1 MAEEKKAKKISW
13 QEAVNDF
20 YQLKRIYE
28 EDKQKLILKIVTHPT
43 KTKEQKK
50 KAIQDIKLRCVDC
63 GKPVGTKF
71 STTYDQKKDG
81 RMLTAVCGDMA
92 SPCGLNIKIF
102 CGNTETYGSL
112 IQMLEKEI
120 ESLKNKIID
129 EKNKLLFGFIS
140 NETAVETFDDYKK
153 DLAELTERLASLLEL
168 YTSETDNRET
178 KEAIYKVQEEI
189 CKDIYLIKDSMKKFD
204 RENNLQHVK
213 DAVEIYKYKIVSKL
227 NQLAHLEYT
236 SQDVAYDEETN
247 SHVLIRRKTNMSSLE
262 LTLQDN
268 KVIAF
273 EFKKVNK
280 STPIEVQ
287 EVLLKKEDVLSIA
300 DTLLREKLQKKQE
313 EEKENDNNNLFSLN
327 DNGEIVWA
335 QAEYETL
342 WRDDLTKLIKQTL
355 IQDPVW
361 MESAMRS
368 FVQMKREGKN
378 MDITLPPNLLLP
390 PKQLGDGTFDLGN
403 DFFNEIYAAN
413 KDELSKLQDEDET
426 EFKAKLLQLAS
437 QKLNI

>member
-1 MAEEKKAKKISW
+1 MEEEKKAKKITW

-28 EDKQKLILKIVTHPT
+28 EDKQKLVQKIVTHPT
-43 KTKEQKK
+43 KTKDQKK
-50 KAIQDIKLRCVDC
+50 KAIQDMKLRCVDC

-71 STTYDQKKDG
+71 STTYDEKKDG
-81 RMLTAVCGDMA
+81 RMLTAVCGDMT

-120 ESLKNKIID
+120 EALKNKIID

-140 NETAVETFDDYKK
+140 NDAAVETFDDYKK

-168 YTSETDNRET
+168 YTSETDNRDT

-189 CKDIYLIKDSMKKFD
+189 CKDIYLIKDSIKKFE
-204 RENNLQHVK
+204 RESNLQHVK

-227 NQLAHLEYT
+227 NQLAHLEYA
-236 SQDVAYDEETN
+236 SQDVAYDEETD

-273 EFKKVNK
+273 EFKKVTK

-287 EVLLKKEDVLSIA
+287 EVLLKKEDVLTIA

-313 EEKENDNNNLFSLN
+313 EETENEERNLFSLN
-327 DNGEIVWA
+327 DKGEIVWA
-335 QAEYETL
+335 ETEYETL
-342 WRDDLTKLIKQTL
+342 WNDELSKLIKQTL

-361 MESAMRS
+361 MESSMKS
-368 FVQMKREGKN
+368 FVQMKREGKS
-378 MDITLPPNLLLP
+378 MELTLPPNLIFP
-390 PKQLGDGTFDLGN
+390 PKQLADGAFDLGN
-403 DFFNEIYAAN
+403 DFFNEIYALN
-413 KDELSKLQDEDET
+413 KDELSKLQEEDEA
-426 EFKAKLLQLAS
+426 EFKAKLLQMAS
-437 QKLNI
+437 QKLNL

>member
-1 MAEEKKAKKISW
+1 MDENKKPKKITW

-28 EDKQKLILKIVTHPT
+28 DDKQKLILKIITHPN

-50 KAIQDIKLRCVDC
+50 KAIEDVKLRCVDC

-71 STTYDQKKDG
+71 STKYDEKKDG
-81 RMLTAVCGDMA
+81 RMLTAVCGDMV

-120 ESLKNKIID
+120 EALKTKIID

-140 NETAVETFDDYKK
+140 NESAVETFDDYKK

-168 YTSETDNRET
+168 YSSETDNRDT

-189 CKDIYLIKDSMKKFD
+189 CKDIYLIKDSMKKFEI
-204 RENNLQHVK
+204 ENNLQHVK

-227 NQLAHLEYT
+227 NQLAHLEYV
-236 SQDVAYDEETN
+236 SQDVAYDEETD

-273 EFKKVNK
+273 EFKRVTK

-287 EVLLKKEDVLSIA
+287 EVLLKREEVMTIA
-300 DTLLREKLQKKQE
+300 DTLLREKIMKN
-313 EEKENDNNNLFSLN
+313 EKENENLFSLN
-327 DNGEIVWA
+327 DKGEIVWSE
-335 QAEYETL
+335 AEYETL
-342 WRDDLTKLIKQTL
+342 WNDDLTKLVKQTL
-355 IQDPVW
+355 VQDPVW
-361 MESAMRS
+361 MESAMKS

-378 MDITLPPNLLLP
+378 LEIILPPNLIIP
-390 PKQLGDGTFDLGN
+390 AKQLSDGTFDLGN

-413 KDELSKLQDEDET
+413 KEDLEKLEEDEVS
-426 EFKAKLLQLAS
+426 EFTSKLLQLAS
-437 QKLNI
+437 QKLHM